1 VWAQPTIAERR
12 GASRLTVSRPSKICD
27 FVRRKEQNEG
37 NMSDNSKSQFTNR
50 LTVHITG
57 AMDNRLE
64 QIASQR
70 DEAKAEVVR
79 AALRAYLDEQED
91 LIGSRKHFTKAFQ
104 RRMDYIEFML
114 TAVLWMV
121 GSSWSLVHTQL
132 AQEEYPA
139 GELMQDAIAA
149 ARQDS
154 DLLHRL
160 LTEALLQK
168 SGKHEPPAE

>member
-1 VWAQPTIAERR
+1 
-12 GASRLTVSRPSKICD
+12 
-27 FVRRKEQNEG
+27 
-37 NMSDNSKSQFTNR
+37 MSDNHTKSQFSSR

-57 AMDNRLE
+57 AMDDRLE
-64 QIASQR
+64 QIAKQR
-70 DEAKAEVVR
+70 DEPKAEVVR

-114 TAVLWMV
+114 TAVLWML
-121 GSSWSLVHTQL
+121 GSSWSMLHAHVEH
-132 AQEEYPA
+132 EEYPA

-149 ARQDS
+149 ARHDF

-168 SGKHEPPAE
+168 PGKHEPPA

>member
-1 VWAQPTIAERR
+1 
-12 GASRLTVSRPSKICD
+12 
-27 FVRRKEQNEG
+27 
-37 NMSDNSKSQFTNR
+37 MSDNSNSQFTNR

-57 AMDNRLE
+57 PMDDRLE
-64 QIASQR
+64 QIANQR
-70 DEAKAEVVR
+70 DEPKAEVVR
-79 AALRAYLDEQED
+79 TALRVYLDEQED
-91 LIGSRKHFTKAFQ
+91 LIGSRKHFSKAFQ

-114 TAVLWMV
+114 TAVLWML

-132 AQEEYPA
+132 SQEEYPA

-149 ARQDS
+149 ARHDF

-168 SGKHEPPAE
+168 PRKHEPPA